1 MLNFLKENRKRQGFT
16 QQQIADV
23 LGISREKYNKIEL
36 SKAEPT
42 FREADMLACYFGYTV
57 YELFPGM
64 VSGEFYLSE
73 LRKSRDEGIEIAKN
87 AIYQTASALV

>member
-1 MLNFLKENRKRQGFT
+1 MLNLLKENRKRQGIT
-16 QQQIADV
+16 QQQVADL

-36 SKAEPT
+36 AKAEPT

-64 VSGEFYLSE
+64 VSGDFYLSE
-73 LRKSRDEGIEIAKN
+73 LKRSRDEGIEIAKE
-87 AIYQTASALV
+87 AIYKTASALI